1 MKSTKASTLTSE
13 ILVVEDSPTQQEQ
26 VRHLLEGHGFSVRAV
41 CNGKE
46 ALEHMRKHQP
56 ALVISD
62 VVMPEMDGYALC
74 GEMKSHASLK
84 DIPVILLTSL
94 SGPEDII
101 KGLQCGADNFIKKP
115 FDERYLLSRVEYI
128 LVNRRLRKSDKLQMG
143 VELYLGGQKHF
154 ITAERQQILDL
165 LISTYDQA
173 VRLNEELQS
182 REKEI
187 DRANLILR
195 GLYQIAKRLNQ
206 AATEQELV
214 EQVLD
219 RALEL
224 PGFKAGWIALAE
236 GEACFPVAAVRGVPL
251 DHKETG
257 VLDGMCLC
265 RRKLLSG
272 ELQRTTIIPDCERL
286 AKMDGDALG
295 QRLHV
300 SIPLLINDRAIGI
313 MNLVVS
319 GQLTFGDDDIQ
330 TFNGIGNQ
338 IGVALE
344 RVRMREHLE
353 QLVQERTAALT
364 AEIAERKRAEEQ
376 LRLLAHTIR
385 SVSDCITVTDTEE
398 RLIFV
403 NDAFLKTYGYTEAE
417 VLGRDIG
424 LVRSPNND
432 PALTATIH
440 PGTLAGGW
448 QGELLNRRKDGTEF
462 TVHLISSVVRDE
474 RGEVVAMV
482 GVARDISEQRRAKDA
497 LQRERSLLRTLI
509 DNLPDAIYVKDSAC
523 RTTIANVA
531 DVRWMG
537 RQSEAEV
544 LQKSDFDFYP
554 ADIAAAYYAADQSV
568 IQTGTPVLNKEESL
582 LDKEGKTHFFS
593 TSKLPLRDERG
604 QIIGLVG
611 VGREVTEQ
619 KRAED
624 ALRHEKALMDAL
636 MDNIPDSIYFKDRQC
651 RLVRINRKMMQSLN
665 LDEMSQ
671 AIAKT
676 DVELYGEEFG
686 RKTLAIDQQLME
698 SGEPIIGLVET
709 RQLQDGQINW
719 TSTTKV
725 PLRDNGGQVVGL
737 VGITREINEL
747 MRAQEEREHERSLLR
762 TLIDNLP
769 DYIYVK
775 DTEGRFV
782 VANRAVVRQLGF
794 ASEGELVG
802 KSDFDLFPREL
813 AARNYADEQTIIQS
827 GQGLY
832 NYEGPTVD
840 ANKEE
845 KDRWVST
852 TKVPLRDGQ
861 GKITGFVGIGRD
873 ITGRKR
879 SEAALFESERKYRGI
894 FENIQ
899 DVYYETTLDGTI
911 LEISPSI
918 EAVSAGQYKRA
929 DLIGKSMYEFY
940 PDERERQTLLAALQQ
955 RSSVTDYEITLRNR
969 DGSLIPCSISAKV
982 QGDPQGHPATII
994 GSLRSITER
1003 KIAEQDLERERN
1015 LLRTLIDAIPDEIA
1029 VKDVERRFLVVNPAT
1044 VRALNRAS
1052 ADEIIGKRDEDFIAE
1067 HLVEDVKWEESA
1079 VLAVG
1084 GHSRNRVA
1092 DKIDPETGEIE
1103 QSLLVSKIPLKD
1115 HEGKIIGLVGINRDI
1130 TELKQAHEMLEKERT
1145 LLLTLI
1151 ESIPD
1156 EVCLKDLRHRYLVAN
1171 GALIMALGATS
1182 LEALIGKTDQDFVPP
1197 ALAQQHFAEEEAIV
1211 GSGEPIIN
1219 REETKLNPDTGEIE
1233 KCALTTKVPVRD
1245 QTGKTIGILVVNR
1258 DITGRKRAEEAL
1270 RSSEEKFRALFEES
1284 KDCIYISSADGKLL
1298 DINAAGVEMFGYDSR
1313 EELLRMDL
1321 GSDLY
1326 VDSQR
1331 REQFLSQM
1339 NQQGFVKDFE
1349 AVLKRKDGGK
1359 LIVLE
1364 TATAVQDKQGNV
1376 VMYRGTIR
1384 DVTKQ
1389 RQLERQVIQA
1399 QKMESLGLLAGGIAH
1414 DFNNILGIILGH
1426 TAIIERAGKEPAVL
1440 KDSANEITTAVQRGA
1455 NLVRQILTFARK
1467 ADATAEPV
1475 NVNVI
1480 IRELSKMIGDTF
1492 PKTIALSLDLGKSIP
1507 IIMMDQTQ
1515 LHQAL
1520 LNLCVNARD
1529 AITDPSA
1536 GKLGR
1541 GELKIKTR
1549 VVEGGEVRKK
1559 FSEASAAEYICISVS
1574 DSGMGMDDVT
1584 KQHIFE
1590 PFFTTKEMGKGT
1602 GLGLSVVY
1610 GIIKAHHGHI
1620 EVESEVGNG
1629 TTFSAYLP
1637 VTGVAASPAAQV
1649 EAGSEKTPGGTETI
1663 LLVEDEQNLLALMK
1677 SMLERAGYTVLTA
1690 TDGMGAIKVFS
1701 LNKERIALVLT
1712 DIGLPK
1718 LDGVAVVTSI
1728 MEIDPSVR
1736 VILASGYLEPNLKS
1750 NLLRA
1755 GAKDFVQK
1763 PYNPHVVLRKIRE
1776 VLDGSS

>member
-813 AARNYADEQTIIQS
+813 AARYYVDEQTIIQS

-832 NYEGPTVD
+832 NHEGPTVD

-845 KDRWVST
+845 KNRWVLT
-852 TKVPLRDGQ
+852 TKAPLRDGQ

-873 ITGRKR
+873 IT
-879 SEAALFESERKYRGI
+879 ERKELETRAQDTLSALEASRESLAQLNAQKDRLLSVLSHDLRSPFTSILGFCEILLTDGETTTDAERKEFLTYIRDAAQRQLALLNKLLDWSRLQTGRI
-894 FENIQ
+894 KLDIQEINLENI
-899 DVYYETTLDGTI
+899 VTNCVENHLGT
-911 LEISPSI
+911 SK
-918 EAVSAGQYKRA
+918 QK
-929 DLIGKSMYEFY
+929 
-940 PDERERQTLLAALQQ
+940 
-955 RSSVTDYEITLRNR
+955 EITLKSTLPR
-969 DGSLIPCSISAKV
+969 DMKVRGDRELLMQAFNNLISNALKFTPANGVISVDVIEDKEEEWV
-982 QGDPQGHPATII
+982 V
-994 GSLRSITER
+994 
-1003 KIAEQDLERERN
+1003 
-1015 LLRTLIDAIPDEIA
+1015 A
-1029 VKDVERRFLVVNPAT
+1029 VKDTGRGIPKE
-1044 VRALNRAS
+1044 
-1052 ADEIIGKRDEDFIAE
+1052 DIGKLF
-1067 HLVEDVKWEESA
+1067 K
-1079 VLAVG
+1079 
-1084 GHSRNRVA
+1084 
-1092 DKIDPETGEIE
+1092 
-1103 QSLLVSKIPLKD
+1103 
-1115 HEGKIIGLVGINRDI
+1115 
-1130 TELKQAHEMLEKERT
+1130 
-1145 LLLTLI
+1145 
-1151 ESIPD
+1151 
-1156 EVCLKDLRHRYLVAN
+1156 
-1171 GALIMALGATS
+1171 
-1182 LEALIGKTDQDFVPP
+1182 
-1197 ALAQQHFAEEEAIV
+1197 AEEKYTRP
-1211 GSGEPIIN
+1211 GLDGE
-1219 REETKLNPDTGEIE
+1219 
-1233 KCALTTKVPVRD
+1233 
-1245 QTGKTIGILVVNR
+1245 Q
-1258 DITGRKRAEEAL
+1258 
-1270 RSSEEKFRALFEES
+1270 
-1284 KDCIYISSADGKLL
+1284 
-1298 DINAAGVEMFGYDSR
+1298 
-1313 EELLRMDL
+1313 
-1321 GSDLY
+1321 
-1326 VDSQR
+1326 
-1331 REQFLSQM
+1331 
-1339 NQQGFVKDFE
+1339 
-1349 AVLKRKDGGK
+1349 
-1359 LIVLE
+1359 
-1364 TATAVQDKQGNV
+1364 
-1376 VMYRGTIR
+1376 
-1384 DVTKQ
+1384 
-1389 RQLERQVIQA
+1389 
-1399 QKMESLGLLAGGIAH
+1399 
-1414 DFNNILGIILGH
+1414 
-1426 TAIIERAGKEPAVL
+1426 
-1440 KDSANEITTAVQRGA
+1440 
-1455 NLVRQILTFARK
+1455 
-1467 ADATAEPV
+1467 
-1475 NVNVI
+1475 
-1480 IRELSKMIGDTF
+1480 
-1492 PKTIALSLDLGKSIP
+1492 
-1507 IIMMDQTQ
+1507 
-1515 LHQAL
+1515 
-1520 LNLCVNARD
+1520 
-1529 AITDPSA
+1529 
-1536 GKLGR
+1536 
-1541 GELKIKTR
+1541 
-1549 VVEGGEVRKK
+1549 
-1559 FSEASAAEYICISVS
+1559 
-1574 DSGMGMDDVT
+1574 
-1584 KQHIFE
+1584 
-1590 PFFTTKEMGKGT
+1590 GT
-1602 GLGLSVVY
+1602 GLGLSLVY
-1610 GIIKAHHGHI
+1610 EIVKQHNGSVS
-1620 EVESEVGNG
+1620 VESEVGLG
-1629 TTFSAYLP
+1629 TTFIIRLP
-1637 VTGVAASPAAQV
+1637 RIV
-1649 EAGSEKTPGGTETI
+1649 E
-1663 LLVEDEQNLLALMK
+1663 
-1677 SMLERAGYTVLTA
+1677 
-1690 TDGMGAIKVFS
+1690 
-1701 LNKERIALVLT
+1701 NKERVVMVVDDDEGVRVLHSRYIKRMYPDAQVIQASNGKEAFELAKRSRPYLIVT
-1712 DIGLPK
+1712 DYSMPEMNGYEFLSLLKGEPATKHIPVFVITGKGSPASVDTL
-1718 LDGVAVVTSI
+1718 LSSGAVAVLEKPVSAKKLQETI
-1728 MEIDPSVR
+1728 EK
-1736 VILASGYLEPNLKS
+1736 ILAQ
-1750 NLLRA
+1750 R
-1755 GAKDFVQK
+1755 
-1763 PYNPHVVLRKIRE
+1763 I
-1776 VLDGSS
+1776 